1 MDRSFV
7 AFFFSIDIKKVV
19 KFSTML
25 DLSMMIFP
33 FISSDDGEK
42 VSFLFFEYIISW
54 MPSEGAFLFFLF
66 SSKYFLQWVCLLAF
80 NRPTI
85 LFRYFLEVSYF
96 LVFLCL
102 CLSLAASPYK
112 LTLQFMDVF
121 ISFVTHGFSS
131 SFLSFLISCFL
142 GACLIRVLLNR

>member
-85 LFRYFLEVSYF
+85 LCRYFLEVSYF

-102 CLSLAASPYK
+102 CLSLAASLYN
-112 LTLQFMDVF
+112 LTLQFIMFLFLLLPTV
-121 ISFVTHGFSS
+121 SVQASYLFSS
-131 SFLSFLISCFL
+131 LASWEHVWLEFY
-142 GACLIRVLLNR
+142 